1 MGSCT
6 RRHFLLSI
14 CVLQMLFVIERQV
27 FDFLGYMWAPIL
39 VNFFQILFVIFGF
52 FGAYQYR
59 PRYLVAYTVW
69 SLLWLGWNIFLI
81 CFYLN
86 IGILDRDSDLL
97 NLGTGSVSW
106 FEENGYGCRPTYPT
120 NITSEDPYRPVRPER
135 VDGCLLEYH
144 IVEVV
149 QSGIHCAL
157 AVFGIFGAICLGQ
170 TFLDE
175 DDSLSRTSKKSKHR
189 QSLYSIDFSRPVD
202 AIRGAHP
209 NDAYDDDDLMMGA
222 GGGGGGAPSSL
233 SPKPMTPRRVKRRSV
248 MQRGTSG
255 GGTVGRQS
263 TSSRRGHSSSS
274 AGSGAIASGSGGGA
288 GHHHHHHHHHHRS
301 SVRNSRRKTTHQNP
315 VTKLLNQQQQHLQ
328 QQQHRLHHHGDAL
341 AGLED
346 AAGTMTLTKTF
357 PPFVHNKN
365 PDLTESN
372 LKSLNNDYMLG
383 QLNNFGQPVGA
394 AGEAVVP
401 GNNLNTFGAHH
412 HHAAVQPPLPPHRR
426 QALVHTPTF
435 LDGDT
440 ASSPIDP
447 IYYNMN
453 SSSPLLQQQTSW
465 GVSTSSPQ
473 GMGAVPGSGIH
484 AGLSNPVYQ
493 HSTTNLNHSPELNEE
508 YYGTNGQNRPPS
520 VRSSYS
526 NFHGTRP
533 LSSYLGGGGTGGVAQ
548 PGGIT
553 NRGYNV
559 SPPGQHG
566 GTTAGGGQVE
576 NVFANLTSGGGN
588 TNHQQQ
594 YGGITGGSAG
604 GTDPIAIPQLP
615 HRRSVSRES
624 IRAMQFLNSGPPAYN
639 LNYHTPPDSETTM

>member
-1 MGSCT
+1 MVNNDPV
-6 RRHFLLSI
+6 
-14 CVLQMLFVIERQV
+14 VLV
-27 FDFLGYMWAPIL
+27 
-39 VNFFQILFVIFGF
+39 
-52 FGAYQYR
+52 
-59 PRYLVAYTVW
+59 
-69 SLLWLGWNIFLI
+69 
-81 CFYLN
+81 
-86 IGILDRDSDLL
+86 
-97 NLGTGSVSW
+97 
-106 FEENGYGCRPTYPT
+106 
-120 NITSEDPYRPVRPER
+120 
-135 VDGCLLEYH
+135 
-144 IVEVV
+144 
-149 QSGIHCAL
+149 
-157 AVFGIFGAICLGQ
+157 
-170 TFLDE
+170 
-175 DDSLSRTSKKSKHR
+175 SRTSKKSKHR
-189 QSLYSIDFSRPVD
+189 QSLYSVEFSRPVD
-202 AIRGAHP
+202 TIRGAHP
-209 NDAYDDDDLMMGA
+209 NDAYDDDDLIGGA
-222 GGGGGGAPSSL
+222 GAPSSL

-255 GGTVGRQS
+255 GTGRQS
-263 TSSRRGHSSSS
+263 TTSRRVHSSSS
-274 AGSGAIASGSGGGA
+274 GGSGAIASGSA
-288 GHHHHHHHHHHRS
+288 GHHHHHHRS

-328 QQQHRLHHHGDAL
+328 AQHRHHHADAL

-372 LKSLNNDYMLG
+372 LKSLNNDYILG
-383 QLNNFGQPVGA
+383 QLNNFGQPVGEVSA
-394 AGEAVVP
+394 
-401 GNNLNTFGAHH
+401 NNLNTFGAHH
-412 HHAAVQPPLPPHRR
+412 HHHHAVQPPLPPHRR

-440 ASSPIDP
+440 SSPIDP

-465 GVSTSSPQ
+465 GASSSPQ
-473 GMGAVPGSGIH
+473 TLSVPGGVGGGGVLGGTH

-533 LSSYLGGGGTGGVAQ
+533 LSSYLGGAGAPQQGGGGV
-548 PGGIT
+548 T

-559 SPPGQHG
+559 SPPGQPG
-566 GTTAGGGQVE
+566 GPAGGQME
-576 NVFANLTSGGGN
+576 NVFANLASGHNPNQG
-588 TNHQQQ
+588 QL
-594 YGGITGGSAG
+594 GGS
-604 GTDPIAIPQLP
+604 TDPIAIPQLP

-624 IRAMQFLNSGPPAYN
+624 LRAMQFLNSGPPAYN

>member
-1 MGSCT
+1 MKRNCYA
-6 RRHFLLSI
+6 
-14 CVLQMLFVIERQV
+14 M
-27 FDFLGYMWAPIL
+27 
-39 VNFFQILFVIFGF
+39 
-52 FGAYQYR
+52 
-59 PRYLVAYTVW
+59 
-69 SLLWLGWNIFLI
+69 
-81 CFYLN
+81 
-86 IGILDRDSDLL
+86 
-97 NLGTGSVSW
+97 
-106 FEENGYGCRPTYPT
+106 
-120 NITSEDPYRPVRPER
+120 
-135 VDGCLLEYH
+135 
-144 IVEVV
+144 
-149 QSGIHCAL
+149 
-157 AVFGIFGAICLGQ
+157 
-170 TFLDE
+170 
-175 DDSLSRTSKKSKHR
+175 SRTSKKSKHR
-189 QSLYSIDFSRPVD
+189 QSMYSIDFSRPVD
-202 AIRGAHP
+202 TIRGAHP
-209 NDAYDDDDLMMGA
+209 NDAYDDDDLI
-222 GGGGGGAPSSL
+222 GGGAGAPSSL

-248 MQRGTSG
+248 MQRGTTGG

-263 TSSRRGHSSSS
+263 TSSRRVHSSSS
-274 AGSGAIASGSGGGA
+274 GGSVAIASGSGL
-288 GHHHHHHHHHHRS
+288 HHHNHHHHHRS

-328 QQQHRLHHHGDAL
+328 QHRHHHHGAAL
-341 AGLED
+341 AALED

-372 LKSLNNDYMLG
+372 LKSLNNDYILG
-383 QLNNFGQPVGA
+383 QLNNFGQPVA
-394 AGEAVVP
+394 EAS
-401 GNNLNTFGAHH
+401 GNNLNTFAAHH
-412 HHAAVQPPLPPHRR
+412 HPHHAVQPPLPPHRR

-440 ASSPIDP
+440 SSPIDP

-473 GMGAVPGSGIH
+473 ALGDGMVAGTH

-508 YYGTNGQNRPPS
+508 YYGTNGVNRPPS

-533 LSSYLGGGGTGGVAQ
+533 LSSYLGAGGTGAAVAQ
-548 PGGIT
+548 PPGGVT

-559 SPPGQHG
+559 SPPGQL
-566 GTTAGGGQVE
+566 GTSGGQVE
-576 NVFANLTSGGGN
+576 NVFANLTSGHNPNQGG
-588 TNHQQQ
+588 HQFVV
-594 YGGITGGSAG
+594 GSG

>member
-1 MGSCT
+1 M
-6 RRHFLLSI
+6 
-14 CVLQMLFVIERQV
+14 
-27 FDFLGYMWAPIL
+27 
-39 VNFFQILFVIFGF
+39 
-52 FGAYQYR
+52 
-59 PRYLVAYTVW
+59 
-69 SLLWLGWNIFLI
+69 
-81 CFYLN
+81 
-86 IGILDRDSDLL
+86 
-97 NLGTGSVSW
+97 
-106 FEENGYGCRPTYPT
+106 
-120 NITSEDPYRPVRPER
+120 
-135 VDGCLLEYH
+135 
-144 IVEVV
+144 
-149 QSGIHCAL
+149 
-157 AVFGIFGAICLGQ
+157 
-170 TFLDE
+170 
-175 DDSLSRTSKKSKHR
+175 
-189 QSLYSIDFSRPVD
+189 YSIDFNRTVD
-202 AIRGAHP
+202 TIRGAHP
-209 NDAYDDDDLMMGA
+209 NDAYDGDDLIGVGA
-222 GGGGGGAPSSL
+222 GAPSSL

-248 MQRGTSG
+248 MQRGTT

-263 TSSRRGHSSSS
+263 TSSRRGNSSSS
-274 AGSGAIASGSGGGA
+274 GGSGAIASGSGL
-288 GHHHHHHHHHHRS
+288 HHHHHRS

-328 QQQHRLHHHGDAL
+328 LHRHHHGGDPL
-341 AGLED
+341 GGMED

-372 LKSLNNDYMLG
+372 LKSLNNDYILG
-383 QLNNFGQPVGA
+383 QLNNFGQSVPVGA
-394 AGEAVVP
+394 EAS

-412 HHAAVQPPLPPHRR
+412 HHHHAVQPPLPPHRR

-440 ASSPIDP
+440 SSPIDP

-465 GVSTSSPQ
+465 GVSSSPQ
-473 GMGAVPGSGIH
+473 TAMGGGPAGSHH

-533 LSSYLGGGGTGGVAQ
+533 LSSYLGTGAGVTQ
-548 PGGIT
+548 PGGVT

-559 SPPGQHG
+559 SPPGQQG
-566 GTTAGGGQVE
+566 GVATTTTGQVE
-576 NVFANLTSGGGN
+576 NVFANLTNSNHAGHQTGGGG
-588 TNHQQQ
+588 QFV
-594 YGGITGGSAG
+594 GSG

-624 IRAMQFLNSGPPAYN
+624 LRAMQFLSSGPPAYN

>member
-1 MGSCT
+1 MVVNNDPV
-6 RRHFLLSI
+6 
-14 CVLQMLFVIERQV
+14 VLV
-27 FDFLGYMWAPIL
+27 
-39 VNFFQILFVIFGF
+39 
-52 FGAYQYR
+52 
-59 PRYLVAYTVW
+59 
-69 SLLWLGWNIFLI
+69 
-81 CFYLN
+81 
-86 IGILDRDSDLL
+86 
-97 NLGTGSVSW
+97 
-106 FEENGYGCRPTYPT
+106 
-120 NITSEDPYRPVRPER
+120 
-135 VDGCLLEYH
+135 
-144 IVEVV
+144 
-149 QSGIHCAL
+149 
-157 AVFGIFGAICLGQ
+157 
-170 TFLDE
+170 
-175 DDSLSRTSKKSKHR
+175 SRTSKKSKHR
-189 QSLYSIDFSRPVD
+189 QSLYSVDFSRPVD
-202 AIRGAHP
+202 TIRGAHP
-209 NDAYDDDDLMMGA
+209 NDAYDDDDLIGA
-222 GGGGGGAPSSL
+222 GGAGAPSSL

-255 GGTVGRQS
+255 GTGRQS
-263 TSSRRGHSSSS
+263 TTSRRVHSSSS
-274 AGSGAIASGSGGGA
+274 GGSGAIASGSA
-288 GHHHHHHHHHHRS
+288 GHHHHHHRS

-328 QQQHRLHHHGDAL
+328 QQHRHHHVDAL

-383 QLNNFGQPVGA
+383 QLNNFGQPVGEVSA
-394 AGEAVVP
+394 
-401 GNNLNTFGAHH
+401 NNLNTFGAHH
-412 HHAAVQPPLPPHRR
+412 HHHAVQPPLPPHRR

-440 ASSPIDP
+440 SSPIDP

-465 GVSTSSPQ
+465 GVSSSPQ
-473 GMGAVPGSGIH
+473 TLSVPGGGMPGGTH

-533 LSSYLGGGGTGGVAQ
+533 LSSYLGGAGGAQQGAVGGV
-548 PGGIT
+548 T

-559 SPPGQHG
+559 SPPGQPG
-566 GTTAGGGQVE
+566 PAGQVE
-576 NVFANLTSGGGN
+576 NVFANLASGHNPNQGQGM
-588 TNHQQQ
+588 
-594 YGGITGGSAG
+594 GA

-624 IRAMQFLNSGPPAYN
+624 LRAMQFLNSGPPAYN

>member
-1 MGSCT
+1 M
-6 RRHFLLSI
+6 
-14 CVLQMLFVIERQV
+14 
-27 FDFLGYMWAPIL
+27 
-39 VNFFQILFVIFGF
+39 
-52 FGAYQYR
+52 
-59 PRYLVAYTVW
+59 
-69 SLLWLGWNIFLI
+69 
-81 CFYLN
+81 
-86 IGILDRDSDLL
+86 
-97 NLGTGSVSW
+97 
-106 FEENGYGCRPTYPT
+106 
-120 NITSEDPYRPVRPER
+120 
-135 VDGCLLEYH
+135 
-144 IVEVV
+144 
-149 QSGIHCAL
+149 
-157 AVFGIFGAICLGQ
+157 
-170 TFLDE
+170 
-175 DDSLSRTSKKSKHR
+175 SRTSKKSKHR

-222 GGGGGGAPSSL
+222 GGGGGAPSSL

-328 QQQHRLHHHGDAL
+328 QQQQQHRLHHHGDAL

-394 AGEAVVP
+394 VGEAVVP

-473 GMGAVPGSGIH
+473 GMVGTVPGGGIH

-559 SPPGQHG
+559 SPPGQQG

-576 NVFANLTSGGGN
+576 NVFANLTSGGGGGGH

-594 YGGITGGSAG
+594 YGGSAG

>member
-1 MGSCT
+1 M
-6 RRHFLLSI
+6 
-14 CVLQMLFVIERQV
+14 
-27 FDFLGYMWAPIL
+27 
-39 VNFFQILFVIFGF
+39 
-52 FGAYQYR
+52 
-59 PRYLVAYTVW
+59 
-69 SLLWLGWNIFLI
+69 
-81 CFYLN
+81 
-86 IGILDRDSDLL
+86 
-97 NLGTGSVSW
+97 
-106 FEENGYGCRPTYPT
+106 
-120 NITSEDPYRPVRPER
+120 
-135 VDGCLLEYH
+135 
-144 IVEVV
+144 
-149 QSGIHCAL
+149 
-157 AVFGIFGAICLGQ
+157 
-170 TFLDE
+170 
-175 DDSLSRTSKKSKHR
+175 SRTSKKSKHR

-222 GGGGGGAPSSL
+222 GGGGAPSSL

-328 QQQHRLHHHGDAL
+328 QQQQHRLHHHGDAL

-394 AGEAVVP
+394 VGEAMVP

-473 GMGAVPGSGIH
+473 GMGAVPGGGIH

-559 SPPGQHG
+559 SPPGQQG

-576 NVFANLTSGGGN
+576 NVFANLTNGGN
-588 TNHQQQ
+588 TNQQQQ